1 MQLLINITYIPTAE
15 PYRRVV
21 EDECS
26 GVAVVHIYS
35 GSDHSRK
42 TDQEKT
48 GQKNQEGVV
57 LSAKYNNSTD
67 QREVGKTV
75 NNHVTVTQV
84 AKAISVT
91 QEKMKMKQIIS
102 LNYSGPPVHNAENK
116 QNDGGW
122 ETVKKN
128 RRNGKQNVI
137 IGNNSSGVKGV
148 GKRSFL
154 HVSRVKPDTKVEDM
168 ELFLKVNFP
177 GMTVEKWN
185 SKYPNVYSSFIIG
198 ILQSQYKSAMFPDIW
213 PANASVRN
221 FLHKKEKVIFQ
232 G

>member
-1 MQLLINITYIPTAE
+1 M
-15 PYRRVV
+15 V
-21 EDECS
+21 S
-26 GVAVVHIYS
+26 
-35 GSDHSRK
+35 
-42 TDQEKT
+42 
-48 GQKNQEGVV
+48 
-57 LSAKYNNSTD
+57 SAKYDNSTD

-84 AKAISVT
+84 AKAISET
-91 QEKMKMKQIIS
+91 QEKMKMKQIIR
-102 LNYSGPPVHNAENK
+102 LNDSGPPVHNAENK

-128 RRNGKQNVI
+128 RRNRKQNVI
-137 IGNNSSGVKGV
+137 IGNNSSGVQGIE
-148 GKRSFL
+148 KRSFL

-177 GMTVEKWN
+177 GVTVEKWD
-185 SKYPNVYSSFIIG
+185 SKYPNIYSSFKIG
-198 ILQSQYKSAMFPDIW
+198 ISQSQYESAMSPDKW
-213 PANASVRN
+213 PANASAGN